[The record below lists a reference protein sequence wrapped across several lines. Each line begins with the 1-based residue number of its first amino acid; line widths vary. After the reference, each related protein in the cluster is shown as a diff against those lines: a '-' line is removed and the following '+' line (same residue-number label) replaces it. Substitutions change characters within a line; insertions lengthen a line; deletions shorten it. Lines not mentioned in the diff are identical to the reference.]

1 MVQLRE
7 EARRTAAPDQL
18 GSYIKVSRPSVW
30 MLIAVIVALLVAGV
44 AWFLAGTVNES
55 VSAPCVAEQD
65 SCVAYIPLSRSA
77 EVKPGDAVVLTS
89 GDGDVQGSVEVVGQT
104 PVSVEQIEAV
114 CGSDG
119 LAGFSQD
126 SWGIAVALDV
136 TASPGAYDARIITAS
151 HRPIRLLLG
160 LD

>member
-7 EARRTAAPDQL
+7 EARRTAGPDQL
-18 GSYIKVSRPSVW
+18 GTYIKVSRPSVW

-55 VSAPCVAEQD
+55 VSGPCVAQEK
-65 SCVAYIPLSRSA
+65 SCVVYAPLSRSG
-77 EVKPGDAVVLTS
+77 EVKPGDTVTLTS
-89 GDGDVQGSVEVVGQT
+89 GDTVIEGSVASVEET
-104 PVSVEQIEAV
+104 PVAIDQIEIAY
-114 CGSDG
+114 GFADFP
-119 LAGFSQD
+119 GFSQD
-126 SWGIAVALDV
+126 TWGVAVAVSAPVDAG
-136 TASPGAYDARIITAS
+136 TYSARIVTAS